1 MYTKKGEL
9 SMGKFGKRFLA
20 ILLCLTMVL
29 PWLPVSADT
38 AGMKKIEAEDTDNT
52 VWHGYSTTE
61 NNSNASGGV
70 QVGGSDAS
78 RNVYYADL
86 KEGVDLSNTA
96 YIQWTVN
103 APESGNYDIA
113 MRAHIKIGG
122 THSGKLS
129 DKVYVTFFVNG
140 KTPYKAAFNGE
151 NSWVYDTA
159 TVSVALEKGNNEII
173 AIPLVKDIIDAN
185 NWGWANA
192 DCLYIDSRL
201 SAGEQEEEPVLVA
214 VEAEDT
220 LYAAW
225 NTYTKTENNSNAS
238 GGVKV
243 GGGNAANNVAYA
255 DLQEGVDLSNTA
267 YVKWT
272 VNAPKAG
279 EYTVALRYHPYA
291 EKYGNNK
298 DMEPAAYAAFFV
310 NGKDAYQAKFG
321 GKSNWVYDTEKIKIT
336 LAEGDNEIL
345 VIPMVKEL
353 LESYEGGWA
362 NVDCLYIES
371 SLTPV
376 KNKVEA
382 EDTAYA
388 QWNSFST
395 TENRTD
401 CSGGVIVGGGSH
413 GKNIAFADL
422 KKDADLSNTAYIR
435 WFVEAPADGEYAI
448 ALRYLMKANDKA
460 NGTELEPA
468 AYAAFFVNGE
478 NAYQAEFL
486 GKNGWVY
493 DTETV
498 MVSLQEGVNEIVAIP
513 LVKEVIE
520 AQGSSWANV
529 DCLYLDNRLKKSMPE
544 EPAVLVKAEAE
555 DTYYAVWNNYT
566 STENRSDASEGVIV
580 GGGKTDNN
588 VLYGDLAEG
597 VDLSGTAYV
606 KWTVNAPESG
616 DYAIA
621 LRYLMK
627 AGPLGND
634 AVLDSGAYAAFFVG
648 GKTAYKAKF
657 LGKNNWVYET
667 ETIEV
672 TLQKGDNEIIAIPF
686 VKDLLDSYGH
696 GWANVDCL
704 YYEDTLTLQKAAK
717 AEAENTDYAGW
728 NNYTVTEDNTNA
740 SSGKLVGGGD
750 AAQNISYAD
759 LQAGGDLFATSYVK
773 WTLTAPADGEYN
785 FSLRYS
791 LKAGNLEN
799 GSDLNP
805 GAYAAF
811 YVNGT
816 AYKAAFLGKNSW
828 VYDTEDVKITL
839 QKGENEVIAIPITA
853 EQVESYDWAWANVD
867 CLYYDSRLTLGRNR
881 VEAENDAYT
890 GWNIYNAP
898 ESNSNA
904 SAGKLLGGGDASKNV
919 SFAQLQSGVRLNN
932 TSYVVWQVNAPA
944 DGEYAVALRYNMK
957 AGNQDNN
964 VELIPEGYAAF
975 FVNGETAYKAE
986 FLGLNSWVYDTE
998 YVKLSLKAGVNEIV
1012 AIPLTQDLVTA
1023 YSWAW
1028 ANVDCLYLDGRL
1040 TVLPAPEITDR
1051 PTVMVQVEA
1060 ENTEVTYWNSYSTT
1074 QDHDSASAG
1083 QMAAGGSVEA
1093 NVYYEEL
1100 VSGVDLSATGYVQWT
1115 FDAPAAGEYT
1125 FKLRYNPRAKNVAI
1139 GENLTPGAYA
1149 AFFVNGETAY
1159 QAAFL
1164 GKNDWVYDT
1173 EEVSIYLSEG
1183 INTVIAIPMVKD
1195 LYDAWDGGWANV
1207 DCLYYDSLLTLQ
1219 KAPVKI
1225 KVEAEDRSLTYWNG
1239 YANQEAHNSASGGYQ
1254 AAGSSAQNNVY
1265 YRQLK
1270 KGVDLTYTAYVKWI
1284 ITAPE
1289 EGDYTFSLR
1298 YAPTADKLK
1307 AGVELNPGAY
1317 AAFFVNGTDAY
1328 KAAFLGYNKW
1338 VYNTREISI
1347 HLKKGDNEIIAIPMV
1362 QDLYKAWGGGWANV
1376 DCLYMQEGLTV
1387 KPTGYVPDNRISV
1400 EAEDTT
1406 YVQWNIYKNTES
1418 HSSANGKLVAAGS
1431 DAAAN
1436 LYLADL
1442 KPGADLS
1449 GTAYL
1454 KWTIIAPAEGDYSFC
1469 LRYAAKEDGVAT
1481 GDAFQNGT
1489 AYATFFVND
1498 SDVYTAKLTGFGSRC
1513 NWLWN
1518 TQDVKIHLQEG
1529 ENTFIVIPLIKDLYD
1544 AWGGGWAN
1552 VDSLYMSPRLSLKEA
1567 PVYTRFE
1574 AENSEYNLY
1583 EGFAERVG
1591 TEDWGSAWEND
1602 VTFDNLNEETIVAV
1616 SHVKYYVHAEKA
1628 GIYRIGLGFRQGHN
1642 LTEYKD
1648 AFFGLSVNLEKNY
1661 KVPFIATNSGNN
1673 RLQYI
1678 DVELQEGDNYIY
1690 VTACL
1695 KDLMDYPQFPSQ
1707 KNGYVLWIDH
1717 DYILLPE
1724 GLTSTV
1730 ASALPQWTGDDQADY
1745 NQSLLSVWG
1754 DLTGASKAPQKP
1766 APAPQQP
1773 EPEDAQSIWGWIIGL
1788 SAGGILVLFI
1798 IILLLAKK
1806 KKKEN

>member
-1 MYTKKGEL
+1 MKY
-9 SMGKFGKRFLA
+9 GKRFLA

-29 PWLPVSADT
+29 PLLPVSSIGANTGD
-38 AGMKKIEAEDTDNT
+38 MKKAEAENRFLAY
-52 VWHGYSTTE
+52 WNGYSKTE

-96 YIQWTVN
+96 YIKWTVN
-103 APESGNYDIA
+103 APQSGNYDIA

-122 THSGKLS
+122 THSGSLS
-129 DKVYVTFFVNG
+129 EKVYVTFFVNG
-140 KTPYKAAFNGE
+140 TTPYKAAFNGE
-151 NSWVYDTA
+151 NGWVYDTDI
-159 TVSVALEKGNNEII
+159 VSVALNEGNNEII
-173 AIPLVKDIIDAN
+173 AIPLVKDIIDEN
-185 NWGWANA
+185 SWGWANA
-192 DCLYIDSRL
+192 DCLYLDSRL
-201 SAGEQEEEPVLVA
+201 TAAEKEKEPVLVT
-214 VEAEDT
+214 VEAENT

-225 NTYTKTENNSNAS
+225 NTYNKIESNSNCS
-238 GGVKV
+238 DGVEV
-243 GGGNAANNVAYA
+243 GGGNAVNNPYYE
-255 DLQEGVDLSNTA
+255 DLKEGVDLSQTA

-272 VNAPKAG
+272 VNAPAAG

-298 DMEPAAYAAFFV
+298 EMDPGAYAAFFV
-310 NGKDAYQAKFG
+310 NGKNAYQAQFS
-321 GKSNWVYDTEKIKIT
+321 GKSNWVSDTEKIQIS
-336 LAEGDNEIL
+336 LVEGDNEII
-345 VIPMVKEL
+345 VIPMVKDL
-353 LESYEGGWA
+353 LEKYDGGWA
-362 NVDCLYIES
+362 NVDCLYIEE

-376 KNKVEA
+376 KNRVEA
-382 EDTAYA
+382 ENETYA
-388 QWNSFST
+388 QWNKFST

-401 CSGGVIVGGGSH
+401 CSGGVIVGGASH
-413 GKNIAFADL
+413 GKNIAYADL
-422 KKDADLSNTAYIR
+422 KVDADLSDTAYIR
-435 WFVEAPADGEYAI
+435 WYVEAPKDGEYAI
-448 ALRYLMKANDKA
+448 ALRYLMKANEKA
-460 NGTELEPA
+460 NGSELEIA

-478 NAYQAEFL
+478 TAYQAEFM

-493 DTETV
+493 DTQTV
-498 MVSLQEGVNEIVAIP
+498 MVTLNKGVNEIIAIP
-513 LVKEVIE
+513 LVKEIIE

-529 DCLYLDNRLKKSMPE
+529 DCLYLDHRLTRSIPE

-555 DTYYAVWNNYT
+555 NTYYAVWNNYT
-566 STENRSDASEGVIV
+566 ATENRNDASEGVIV
-580 GGGKTDNN
+580 GGGKTENN
-588 VLYGDLAEG
+588 VLYGDLVEG

-606 KWTVNAPESG
+606 KWVVNAPESG

-627 AGPLGND
+627 AGPLASGD
-634 AVLDSGAYAAFFVG
+634 VLDSGAYAAFFIN
-648 GKTAYKAKF
+648 GKTPYKAKF

-667 ETIEV
+667 ESIEV
-672 TLQKGDNEIIAIPF
+672 ALQKGDNEIIAIPF

-704 YYEDTLTLQKAAK
+704 YYEDTLTLQKAAR

-728 NNYTVTEDNTNA
+728 NNYTVTEENANA
-740 SSGKLVGGGD
+740 SAGVLVGGGD
-750 AAQNISYAD
+750 ASKNISYAD
-759 LQAGGDLFATSYVK
+759 LQAGGELFDTSYVK
-773 WTLTAPADGEYN
+773 WTLTAPADGDYT
-785 FSLRYS
+785 FSVRYS
-791 LKAGNLEN
+791 LRAGNQEN
-799 GSDLNP
+799 NAELTP

-811 YVNGT
+811 SVNGKT
-816 AYKAAFLGKNSW
+816 YQAAFMGKNGW
-828 VYDTEDVKITL
+828 VYDTEDVQITL
-839 QKGENEVIAIPITA
+839 KKGENEIIVIPITA
-853 EQVESYDWAWANVD
+853 DQVAAYEWAWANVD
-867 CLYYDSRLTLGRNR
+867 CLYYDSRLILGKNR
-881 VEAENDAYT
+881 VEAENDTYT
-890 GWNIYNAP
+890 AWNIYSTV
-898 ESNSNA
+898 ESNANA
-904 SAGKLLGGGDASKNV
+904 SAGVLLGGGDASKNV
-919 SFAQLQSGVRLNN
+919 AFSDLKSGVRLNN
-932 TSYVVWQVNAPA
+932 TAYVMWQVNAPA
-944 DGEYAVALRYNMK
+944 DGWYEVALRYNMK

-975 FVNGETAYKAE
+975 FVNGETVYKAE

-998 YVKLSLKAGVNEIV
+998 SIKLNLKAGVNEIV
-1012 AIPLTQDLVTA
+1012 AIPLTKDLVAA

-1040 TVLPAPEITDR
+1040 TVMQAPEITDR

-1060 ENTEVTYWNSYSTT
+1060 EDIEYTYWNSFSTT
-1074 QDHDSASAG
+1074 QNHNSASGG
-1083 QMAAGGSVEA
+1083 QMAAGGSA
-1093 NVYYEEL
+1093 DMNVYYSQL
-1100 VSGVDLSATGYVQWT
+1100 ASGADLSGTAYVQWI
-1115 FDAPAAGEYT
+1115 FDAPTAGEYT
-1125 FKLRYNPRAKNVAI
+1125 FKLRYNPRAKNVAV
-1139 GENLTPGAYA
+1139 GENLTPNAYA
-1149 AFFVNGETAY
+1149 AFFVNGERSY

-1173 EEVSIYLSEG
+1173 QEISIYLNAG
-1183 INTVIAIPMVKD
+1183 VNTVVAIPMVKD
-1195 LYDAWDGGWANV
+1195 LYDAWGGGWANV

-1225 KVEAEDRSLTYWNG
+1225 KIEAEDRSLTYWNG
-1239 YANQEAHNSASGGYQ
+1239 YNTQEPHNSASGGYQ

-1265 YRQLK
+1265 YRELK
-1270 KGVDLTYTAYVKWI
+1270 SGVDLTYTAYVKWVI
-1284 ITAPE
+1284 NAPA

-1298 YAPTADKLK
+1298 YAPKAADIANGK
-1307 AGVELNPGAY
+1307 ELTPKGY
-1317 AAFFVNGTDAY
+1317 AAFFVNNSTAY
-1328 KAAFLGYNKW
+1328 KAEFLGYNNW

-1347 HLKKGDNEIIAIPMV
+1347 HLKKGNNEVIVIPMV
-1362 QDLYKAWGGGWANV
+1362 QDLYDAWGGGWANV
-1376 DCLYMQEGLTV
+1376 DCIFMEEGLTV
-1387 KPTGYVPDNRISV
+1387 KPTGYVPDNRTAV
-1400 EAEDTT
+1400 EAEDTR
-1406 YVQWNIYKNTES
+1406 YVQWNLYKNTES
-1418 HSSANGKLVAAGS
+1418 HDSANGKLVAAGS

-1436 LYLADL
+1436 IYMEDL

-1454 KWTIIAPAEGDYSFC
+1454 KWTIIAPSEGDYSFC
-1469 LRYAAKEDGVAT
+1469 LRYAAKQDGVVT
-1481 GDAFQNGT
+1481 GDAYT
-1489 AYATFFVND
+1489 KEAAYATFFVND
-1498 SDVYTAKLTGFGSRC
+1498 SDVYTAKLTGFGARC

-1518 TQDVKIHLQEG
+1518 TEDVSIHLQEG
-1529 ENTFIVIPLIKDLYD
+1529 ENTFVVIPMIKDLYD

-1552 VDSLYMSPRLSLKEA
+1552 VDSLYMSPRLSLKKA

-1574 AENSEYNLY
+1574 AENSEFNLY

-1616 SHVKYYVHAEKA
+1616 SHVKYYVHAEKT
-1628 GIYRIGLGFRQGHN
+1628 GTYRIGFGFRQGHN
-1642 LTEYKD
+1642 LMEYKD

-1661 KVPFIATNSGNN
+1661 KVPFVATNSGNN

-1690 VTACL
+1690 ATACL

-1754 DLTGASKAPQKP
+1754 DLSGTPKAPQKP
-1766 APAPQQP
+1766 TPAPEHKQP
-1773 EPEDAQSIWGWIIGL
+1773 EPEDAGNMWGWIVGL
-1788 SAGGILVLFI
+1788 SAGGVVLLLLI
-1798 IILLLAKK
+1798 IVLLAKK
-1806 KKKEN
+1806 KKKKQ

>member
-1 MYTKKGEL
+1 MKYTKRIVAL
-9 SMGKFGKRFLA
+9 
-20 ILLCLTMVL
+20 LLCLMMVL
-29 PWLPVSADT
+29 PLLPISSVIADT
-38 AGMKKIEAEDTDNT
+38 ADMNKIEAEDTENA
-52 VWHGYSTTE
+52 VWNGYNKTE
-61 NNSNASGGV
+61 NNKNASGGV

-78 RNVYYADL
+78 KNVYYADL

-96 YIQWTVN
+96 YIKWTVN
-103 APESGNYDIA
+103 APESGNYDMA

-122 THSGKLS
+122 SHSGKLS

-151 NSWVYDTA
+151 NSWVYDTD
-159 TVSVALEKGNNEII
+159 TVSVALKKGNNEII
-173 AIPLVKDIIDAN
+173 AIPLVKDIIDEYS
-185 NWGWANA
+185 WGWANA

-201 SAGEQEEEPVLVA
+201 SAGEKEKEPVLVA
-214 VEAEDT
+214 VEAEET

-225 NTYTKTENNSNAS
+225 NTYTKTESNTNCS
-238 GGVKV
+238 GGVEV
-243 GGGNAANNVAYA
+243 GGGNAANNVAYT
-255 DLQEGVDLSNTA
+255 DLQEGVDLSKTA

-272 VNAPKAG
+272 VNAPAAG

-291 EKYGNNK
+291 EKFGNNK
-298 DMEPAAYAAFFV
+298 DMDPAAYAAFFV
-310 NGKDAYQAKFG
+310 NGKNAYQAEFL
-321 GKSNWVYDTEKIKIT
+321 GKSNWIYDTEKIKIT

-353 LESYEGGWA
+353 LEAYEGGWA
-362 NVDCLYIES
+362 NVDCLYIEE

-382 EDTAYA
+382 EDEAYA
-388 QWNSFST
+388 QWNLFST

-435 WFVEAPADGEYAI
+435 WFVEAPADGDYAI
-448 ALRYLMKANDKA
+448 ALRYLMKANDKN
-460 NGTELEPA
+460 NGTVLEPA

-478 NAYQAEFL
+478 TPYKAEFL

-493 DTETV
+493 DTETI
-498 MVSLQEGVNEIVAIP
+498 MVNLKKGVNEIVAIP

-529 DCLYLDNRLKKSMPE
+529 DCLYLDNRLNRSLPE
-544 EPAVLVKAEAE
+544 EPAVLIKAEAE

-566 STENRSDASEGVIV
+566 ATENRTDASGGVIV

-588 VLYGDLAEG
+588 VLYGDLTEG
-597 VDLSGTAYV
+597 VDLSSTAYV
-606 KWTVNAPESG
+606 KWTVNAPETG
-616 DYAIA
+616 EYAIA

-627 AGPLGND
+627 AGPLASGE
-634 AVLDSGAYAAFFVG
+634 VLDSGAYAAFFVN
-648 GKTAYKAKF
+648 GKTPYKAKF

-672 TLQKGDNEIIAIPF
+672 TLQKGSNEIIAIPF
-686 VKDLLDSYGH
+686 VKDLIDSYGH

-704 YYEDTLTLQKAAK
+704 YYEDTLTLEKATK

-728 NNYTVTEDNTNA
+728 NNYTVTEENSNA
-740 SSGKLVGGGD
+740 SAGVLVGGGD
-750 AAQNISYAD
+750 ASKNISYTE
-759 LQAGGDLFATSYVK
+759 LQAGGELFDTSYVK
-773 WTLTAPADGEYN
+773 WTLTAPADGQYS

-791 LKAGNLEN
+791 LKAGNQEN
-799 GSDLNP
+799 NKTLNP

-816 AYKAAFLGKNSW
+816 AYKAEFLGKNGW
-828 VYDTEDVKITL
+828 VYDTEDVRIALK
-839 QKGENEVIAIPITA
+839 KGENEVIAIPITA
-853 EQVESYDWAWANVD
+853 EQVEAYDWAWANVD
-867 CLYYDSRLTLGRNR
+867 CLYHDSRLTLGKNR

-890 GWNIYNAP
+890 AWNIYSTP
-898 ESNSNA
+898 ENNSNA
-904 SAGKLLGGGDASKNV
+904 SGGVLLGGGDASKNV
-919 SFAQLQSGVRLNN
+919 AYAELKEGVRLNN
-932 TSYVVWQVNAPA
+932 TAYVMWQVNAPA

-998 YVKLSLKAGVNEIV
+998 FIKLNLKAGINEIV
-1012 AIPLTQDLVTA
+1012 AIPLVQNLVTA

-1040 TVLPAPEITDR
+1040 TVLAAPEITDR
-1051 PTVMVQVEA
+1051 PTVLVQVEA
-1060 ENTEVTYWNSYSTT
+1060 ENTEYTYWNSYSTT
-1074 QDHDSASAG
+1074 QDHNSASGG

-1093 NVYYEEL
+1093 NVYYNEL

-1115 FDAPAAGEYT
+1115 FDVPTAGEYT
-1125 FKLRYNPRAKNVAI
+1125 FKLRYNPRGKNVAV

-1173 EEVSIYLSEG
+1173 EEISIYLNAG

-1239 YANQEAHNSASGGYQ
+1239 YANQEGHNSASGGYQ

-1307 AGVELNPGAY
+1307 AGKDLSPDAY
-1317 AAFFVNGTDAY
+1317 AAFFVNGKDAY
-1328 KAAFLGYNKW
+1328 KAEFLGYNKW

-1347 HLKKGDNEIIAIPMV
+1347 HLKKGDNEVIAIPMV

-1376 DCLYMQEGLTV
+1376 DCLYMQEGLSV
-1387 KPTGYVPDNRISV
+1387 KPTGYVPDNRIAV
-1400 EAEDTT
+1400 EAEDTE
-1406 YVQWNIYKNTES
+1406 YVQWNLYKNTES
-1418 HSSANGKLVAAGS
+1418 HNSANGKLVAAGS

-1436 LYLADL
+1436 LYLEDL

-1454 KWTIIAPAEGDYSFC
+1454 KWTILAPSEGDYSFC
-1469 LRYAAKEDGVAT
+1469 LRYAAKEDGVKT

-1489 AYATFFVND
+1489 AYATFFIND

-1518 TQDVKIHLQEG
+1518 TEDVRIHLQKG
-1529 ENTFIVIPLIKDLYD
+1529 ENTFIVIPMIKDLYD

-1552 VDSLYMSPRLSLKEA
+1552 VDSLYMSPSLSLKQA

-1574 AENSEYNLY
+1574 AENSEFNLY
-1583 EGFAERVG
+1583 EGYADHVG
-1591 TEDWGSAWEND
+1591 LEAWGTAWEND
-1602 VTFDNLNEETIVAV
+1602 VTFDNLNEETIVGV

-1628 GIYRIGLGFRQGHN
+1628 GTYRIGLGFRQGHSVK
-1642 LTEYKD
+1642 EYKNV
-1648 AFFGLSVNLEKNY
+1648 FFGLSVNLEEYY
-1661 KVPFIATNSGNN
+1661 KVPFVATNAGNN

-1678 DVELQEGDNYIY
+1678 NVELQEGDNYIY
-1690 VTACL
+1690 ATACL
-1695 KDLMDYPQFPSQ
+1695 KDFMDYPNFPSQ
-1707 KNGYVLWIDH
+1707 KGAYVLWIDH

-1754 DLTGASKAPQKP
+1754 DLTGNPHQLLKP
-1766 APAPQQP
+1766 TP
-1773 EPEDAQSIWGWIIGL
+1773 EPQNTQNIWGWVIGV
-1788 SAGGILVLFI
+1788 SAGGLLVLLVLI
-1798 IILLLAKK
+1798 LLVLILLLVKK
-1806 KKKEN
+1806 KKKDKENP